1 MTGKKLSFTVKY
13 NFLRLRLFYTQP
25 IVWPVRFNS
34 GHIHTGQNLQ
44 PVKDTL
50 KSWDTGGLLGAGF
63 EFVLQLNGK
72 ISSFCFWP
80 FERFRFS
87 SARKPLDVGRYRIA
101 AVGLEKR
108 KEEGK
113 EKKRLFPRDDGR
125 SFPGTAILEIDNR
138 DRKVRV
144 L

>member
-1 MTGKKLSFTVKY
+1 M
-13 NFLRLRLFYTQP
+13 
-25 IVWPVRFNS
+25 WAVRFNS
-34 GHIHTGQNLQ
+34 GHIHTGQILQ

-50 KSWDTGGLLGAGF
+50 KSWDTGVVGRGGF

-72 ISSFCFWP
+72 ISFLNGSD
-80 FERFRFS
+80 FS
-87 SARKPLDVGRYRIA
+87 SVRRPLDVGKYRIA

-113 EKKRLFPRDDGR
+113 KKRLFPRDDGG
-125 SFPGTAILEIDNR
+125 SFPGTAILEIEDNR

>member
-1 MTGKKLSFTVKY
+1 M
-13 NFLRLRLFYTQP
+13 
-25 IVWPVRFNS
+25 WPVRFNS
-34 GHIHTGQNLQ
+34 GHIHTGQILQ
-44 PVKDTL
+44 LVKDTL
-50 KSWDTGGLLGAGF
+50 KSWDTGGCWEGGF

-72 ISSFCFWP
+72 ISFSFP

-87 SARKPLDVGRYRIA
+87 SVLTPLDVGRYRISV
-101 AVGLEKR
+101 VGLEKR

-113 EKKRLFPRDDGR
+113 KKRLFPRDDGG

>member
-1 MTGKKLSFTVKY
+1 ML
-13 NFLRLRLFYTQP
+13 
-25 IVWPVRFNS
+25 
-34 GHIHTGQNLQ
+34 
-44 PVKDTL
+44 
-50 KSWDTGGLLGAGF
+50 GGGF

-72 ISSFCFWP
+72 ISFFSFEW
-80 FERFRFS
+80 FRFYS
-87 SARKPLDVGRYRIA
+87 VRTPLDVRRYRIA

-113 EKKRLFPRDDGR
+113 KKDDGG
-125 SFPGTAILEIDNR
+125 SFPGTAILAIDNR